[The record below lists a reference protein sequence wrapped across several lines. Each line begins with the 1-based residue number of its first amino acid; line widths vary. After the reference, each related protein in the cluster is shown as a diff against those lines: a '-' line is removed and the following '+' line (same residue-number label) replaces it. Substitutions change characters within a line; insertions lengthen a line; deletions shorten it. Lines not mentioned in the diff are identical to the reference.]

1 LAFMELESNGKFSI
15 KINISIAIE
24 VHKVLI
30 SNEDVRLY
38 SADAIQCYCLLLVVI
53 VFVWGV

>member
-1 LAFMELESNGKFSI
+1 MEMESNGKFSI

-30 SNEDVRLY
+30 SNEDGRLY